1 MNPQISA
8 RFSLRGRFEPDDVT
22 RHIGLQPT
30 KTWRRG
36 DMRTRVRA
44 WGWDGWAIE
53 LDPEDSVDLPQMTE
67 RLLAILEPFVT
78 AINTA
83 RERWGLSSHLSLIA
97 LTTDTSPAI
106 HFVPHVLSSLVHIGV
121 ELDVD
126 VWLLRDDA
134 DEQVVTFGDD
144 AETPL
149 PD

>member
-1 MNPQISA
+1 MDPQISA

-22 RHIGLQPT
+22 RLIGLQPT

-44 WGWDGWAIE
+44 WEWDGWAIE

-83 RERWGLSSHLSLIA
+83 VGDGACRRTSASSRSRRIPHQLSI
-97 LTTDTSPAI
+97 
-106 HFVPHVLSSLVHIGV
+106 SSLMSFPRSCASASSLTLTCGCSAMT
-121 ELDVD
+121 
-126 VWLLRDDA
+126 R
-134 DEQVVTFGDD
+134 TSR
-144 AETPL
+144 
-149 PD
+149 